1 MLLNTLLTV
10 FDTESL
16 IRYGGLPLICLIVYV
31 SNALFVLFFVPTGAF
46 LFTGG
51 VFMATGVLP
60 NNVFGACALL
70 GLVALLGS
78 FTGYWFGRKTGPAL
92 YRRKDSRFF
101 KVQYLKAAEE
111 YYEKRGKLT
120 LIAAPFLP
128 IIRTFAP
135 IIAGMVRMDARRF
148 VFPALAGSVCW
159 VSAIT
164 LSGYLIGSLPL
175 LKPVLNYV
183 VTGIII
189 VVTVPV
195 VLRIIK
201 GLRDW
206 QKKDKQPL

>member
-1 MLLNTLLTV
+1 MQIDTLLTI
-10 FDTESL
+10 FDAESL
-16 IRYGGLPLICLIVYV
+16 IRYGGLPLICLIIYV

-51 VFMATGVLP
+51 VFMATSVLP
-60 NNVFGACALL
+60 HNVFAACALF
-70 GLVALLGS
+70 GIVALLGS
-78 FTGYWFGRKTGPAL
+78 LTGYWFGKKTGPAL

-111 YYEKRGKLT
+111 FYGKRGNLT
-120 LIAAPFLP
+120 LVAAPFLP

-135 IIAGMVRMDARRF
+135 IIAGMVSMPLRKF
-148 VFPALAGSVCW
+148 LLPALAGSLVW

-164 LSGYLIGSLPL
+164 LAGYLIGSWPVLQ
-175 LKPVLNYV
+175 PVLNYV
-183 VTGIII
+183 VLGIIV

-206 QKKDKQPL
+206 QKKDQQPL